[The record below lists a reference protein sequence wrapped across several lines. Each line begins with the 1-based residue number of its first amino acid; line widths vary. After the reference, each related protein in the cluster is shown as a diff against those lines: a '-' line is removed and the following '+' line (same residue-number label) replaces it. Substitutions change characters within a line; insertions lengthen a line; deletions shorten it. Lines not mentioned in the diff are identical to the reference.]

1 MLPFID
7 GYLHI
12 KKWLIPCWN
21 IDVKEYCRLI
31 GSGHFKPWPDDQ
43 RKIPMVASK
52 SQKEKKKKKN
62 ASVSKLCADMQTFGA
77 VSSQLSVLLRKVILF
92 WLV

>member
-43 RKIPMVASK
+43 GKNPKNASK
-52 SQKEKKKKKN
+52 TEKEKKKKKERIRFQ
-62 ASVSKLCADMQTFGA
+62 VLCWYAN
-77 VSSQLSVLLRKVILF
+77 F
-92 WLV
+92 WRS